1 MRIDNILTFH
11 IKYSKNVY
19 FMVLNKLIISATII
33 TKDVDFCKKMT
44 KTKELLHAPIKRFKK
59 KQSVMHFRT
68 RLEGDGL

>member
-1 MRIDNILTFH
+1 MKTNIFLTFN

-44 KTKELLHAPIKRFKK
+44 KTKELLHAPIKTFKK
-59 KQSVMHFRT
+59 SKVLCI
-68 RLEGDGL
+68 LELA